1 MYFILQRKKNY
12 DLYRQTK
19 IQDFYLK
26 KKVSFLNFK
35 KLINTN
41 DLKNLQIFA
50 DEQKQFPPQDVRF
63 DLITPS
69 QESQNTKNPREHQ
82 RVRVY
87 TRVYI
92 DSKRRQ

>member
-1 MYFILQRKKNY
+1 M
-12 DLYRQTK
+12 
-19 IQDFYLK
+19 
-26 KKVSFLNFK
+26 
-35 KLINTN
+35 
-41 DLKNLQIFA
+41 KNLQIFA

>member
-1 MYFILQRKKNY
+1 MYFILEKKIMICIGK
-12 DLYRQTK
+12 RRFR
-19 IQDFYLK
+19 IFILK

-63 DLITPS
+63 DLITPP